1 MFAAA
6 LASIRA
12 RIAAPTWSV
21 IEEQFPMSKTSTPE
35 AAVGESDP
43 LRSISEAMRD
53 AIDQASDDAAKAS
66 EKVRQIGAGAAHSA
80 SRFAYTAS
88 YTVSY
93 GVVYATV
100 FIAKS
105 IPQNNPI
112 VEGFVDGGRAALD
125 ALNEAR
131 SVPVG
136 DSVPNWFRV
145 IWCHGVGLEAIADVV
160 STAGPANFSIYT
172 SV

>member
-1 MFAAA
+1 
-6 LASIRA
+6 
-12 RIAAPTWSV
+12 
-21 IEEQFPMSKTSTPE
+21 MSKTTAPE
-35 AAVGESDP
+35 ATVGESDA

-66 EKVRQIGAGAAHSA
+66 EKVREVGAGAVQSL

-100 FIAKS
+100 FVARS

-131 SVPVG
+131 SVPVS
-136 DSVPNWFRV
+136 DSVP
-145 IWCHGVGLEAIADVV
+145 
-160 STAGPANFSIYT
+160 S
-172 SV
+172 